1 MKGKKPSESVAV
13 ATHIVLPDDT
23 NTLGNLMGGRL
34 MYWMDVIAAVSA
46 HRHCGR
52 VVVTASVNNIS
63 FNQPIHLGDFV
74 TLEAKVSRAFG
85 SSMEVFIDVWVEDH
99 KNAQKTKCNEAIF
112 TFVAVDQIGNTIEV
126 PELIP
131 ESDVEIE
138 RHAAALRRRQLSL
151 ILGGRMKPK
160 DATELKSIFEDLSE

>member
-1 MKGKKPSESVAV
+1 MAT

-46 HRHCGR
+46 HRHCNR

-63 FNQPIHLGDFV
+63 FNQPIKLGDFV

-85 SSMEVFIDVWVEDH
+85 SSMEVFIDVHVENH
-99 KNAQKTKCNEAIF
+99 RTGEKSKCNEAIF

-131 ESDVEIE
+131 ETEME
-138 RHAAALRRRQLSL
+138 RQRYDAALRRKQLSL
-151 ILGGRMKPK
+151 ILAGRMKPK
-160 DATELKSIFEDLSE
+160 DATELKAIFEDLT